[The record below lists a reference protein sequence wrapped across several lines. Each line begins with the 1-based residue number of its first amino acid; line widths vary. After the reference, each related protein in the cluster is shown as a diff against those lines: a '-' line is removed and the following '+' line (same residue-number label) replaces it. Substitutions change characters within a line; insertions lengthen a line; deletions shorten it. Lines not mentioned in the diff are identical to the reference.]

1 MQIPHDLL
9 SKCWFLAG
17 PTAVGKTQLALL
29 LAARLDAEILSLDSM
44 AIYREMDVGTA
55 KPTLAEQNQIPHQL
69 IDIVDPWQ
77 EFSVADYLAL
87 AHPLC
92 EQILARGKVPLFV
105 GGTGMYLRALLRGV
119 FEGPE
124 GDPQLRAELEAH
136 YEEIGGERFHAEL
149 QSVDPAAAEKIH
161 PRDIRRLVR
170 AREVIELTGKP
181 FSSFHQ
187 EQPLPEQLRPRHVY
201 WLSPPREWLYERI
214 NLRVDRMI
222 EAGLLDEIETLQNLP
237 HPLSKTARQAIGYK
251 ELLDAL
257 EAGSD
262 IEAAIEL
269 IKTRSRQ
276 FAKRQHTWFRNLEEC
291 RSIDLDPAEELESLA
306 NRLLDG

>member
-1 MQIPHDLL
+1 MQLPHDLL

-44 AIYREMDVGTA
+44 AIYRGMDIGTA
-55 KPTLAEQNQIPHQL
+55 KPTLAEQNQIPHHL
-69 IDIVDPWQ
+69 IDMIDPWQ

-124 GDPQLRAELEAH
+124 GDPQLRAELAAR

-161 PRDIRRLVR
+161 PRDMRRLVR

-187 EQPLPEQLRPRHVY
+187 EQPLPEPLRPRHVY

-214 NLRVDRMI
+214 NLRVDRML
-222 EAGLLDEIETLQNLP
+222 EAGLLDEIQTLQNLT

-262 IEAAIEL
+262 IDAAVEL

-291 RSIDLDPAEELESLA
+291 RSIDLDPQEALERLA
-306 NRLLDG
+306 NRLLQG